1 MFHESLSGE
10 VKKGH
15 RALLD
20 YRLDNAHARCLLL
33 TLVLVETPTESD

>member
-20 YRLDNAHARCLLL
+20 HRLDNAPARHPLS
-33 TLVLVETPTESD
+33 TLETPTESD